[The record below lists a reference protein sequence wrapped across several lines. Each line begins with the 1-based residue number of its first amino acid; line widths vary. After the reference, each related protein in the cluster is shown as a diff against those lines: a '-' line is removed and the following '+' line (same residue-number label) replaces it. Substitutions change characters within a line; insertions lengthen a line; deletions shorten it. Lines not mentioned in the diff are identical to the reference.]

1 MSKEMSREKLPV
13 AGLLNILARIRRE
26 RLAQGIALASV
37 PSEDRA
43 FTDPFLPGDEESMEL
58 FELQTLLD
66 ALDSFP
72 GEPVTWEAVR
82 DAALAEVLEHY
93 YLAEK
98 SVRERGPGHELL
110 IPFVEETRAM
120 YRQDFGTDI
129 PEKE

>member
-1 MSKEMSREKLPV
+1 MIKEKLPV

-26 RLAQGIALASV
+26 RLQQGIAPASV
-37 PSEDRA
+37 PSEDTA

-72 GEPVTWEAVR
+72 GEPVTWEAIR
-82 DAALAEVLEHY
+82 DAALAEVLEFY
-93 YLAEK
+93 YVAEK
-98 SVRERGPGHELL
+98 LIREPGHEIL
-110 IPFVEETRAM
+110 IPFVEEMRAV

>member
-1 MSKEMSREKLPV
+1 MIKEKIPV

-26 RLAQGIALASV
+26 RLAQGIAPARV
-37 PSEDRA
+37 PSEDKA
-43 FTDPFLPGDEESMEL
+43 FTDPFLLGDEESMEY

-72 GEPVTWEAVR
+72 GEPVTFADVR

-93 YLAEK
+93 YVAEK

-110 IPFVEETRAM
+110 IPFVEEVRAM
-120 YRQDFGTDI
+120 YRQDFGTEI
-129 PEKE
+129 PEKD